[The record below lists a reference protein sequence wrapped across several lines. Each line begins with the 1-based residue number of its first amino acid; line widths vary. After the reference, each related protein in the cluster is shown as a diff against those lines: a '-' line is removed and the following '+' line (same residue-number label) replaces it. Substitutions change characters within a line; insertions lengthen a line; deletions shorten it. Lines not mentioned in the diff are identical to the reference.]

1 MLHDNRRYL
10 KMVELQNQQHHP
22 GATVRMVKPD
32 VIMLN
37 AAIGACERAT
47 EWQEALGLLD
57 GSQQVFPDIVTYN
70 TLMSALILGGS
81 WRLKDLKGRLGG
93 SNSGLAPEI
102 YRTGTSAPQKKNIG
116 TFR

>member
-1 MLHDNRRYL
+1 M
-10 KMVELQNQQHHP
+10 KIVETHNQLHHP
-22 GATVRMVKPD
+22 GATRMVKPD

-57 GSQQVFPDIVTYN
+57 GSQEVLPDILTYN

-81 WRLKDLKGRLGG
+81 WRLKGRPDGYLVCC
-93 SNSGLAPEI
+93 
-102 YRTGTSAPQKKNIG
+102 
-116 TFR
+116 